1 MLDKYLLYLKSNFP
15 TKSIVHV
22 VIGNEAA
29 DIDSIASS
37 IVYAFFK
44 ENINQK
50 KEEIFIP
57 VINILEQDLRLRN
70 EAIYLFS
77 QTGVNQENL
86 IFIDQINLKELAEKQ
101 KLKVILVDHNKISH
115 KQEFLSNCIEEVI
128 DHHDDE
134 KTNNNVIK
142 TIEKTGSTATLVGEK
157 IIKEERFLLDKAS
170 ATILSGA
177 ILLDTSNLSYKSGKT
192 AEKDIKVLNYL
203 ISEYKIDRA
212 ELFKNLSTEK
222 RNISNLSSQDILH
235 KDYKEWIMGRK
246 KTGFS
251 SVGISL
257 KDWLKKDPG
266 LYEEINKY
274 YIENSLDILFI
285 MIAYT
290 DTQFKRELIVFG
302 NDVSLL
308 DKIYF
313 YLQKSGGRLFP
324 IPPHL
329 LGDASQFFNKMAE
342 VPNQMHSQMK
352 SSNNLALLDIGDEI
366 GGIELSLPKS
376 RIRAYYLGETLWSRK
391 RLQPVLKTFFTSHN
405 S

>member
-1 MLDKYLLYLKSNFP
+1 MGLTNLNNYLSVSKSNFSA
-15 TKSIVHV
+15 KSIIHV

-44 ENINQK
+44 EACNTK

-57 VINILEQDLRLRN
+57 VINILEQDLRLRK

-77 QTGVNQENL
+77 LTGIKPENL
-86 IFIDQINLKELAEKQ
+86 IFFDQINLKELAEKR
-101 KLKVILVDHNKISH
+101 KLKLILVDHNKISH
-115 KQEFLSNCIEEVI
+115 KQEAFSNYIEEVI
-128 DHHDDE
+128 DHHTDE
-134 KTNNNVIK
+134 KTYNNVIK

-157 IIKEERFLLDKAS
+157 IINEKQSLLDKES

-177 ILLDTSNLSYKSGKT
+177 ILLDTSNLSFRSGKT
-192 AEKDIKVLNYL
+192 TEKDVKISNYL
-203 ISEYKIDRA
+203 ITEYKINRA
-212 ELFKNLSTEK
+212 ELFKNLSIEK
-222 RNISNLSSQDILH
+222 HNISDLSSRDILR

-257 KDWLKKDPG
+257 KDWLKKDSSLP
-266 LYEEINKY
+266 EEINKY
-274 YIENSLDILFI
+274 YIENSLDILVI
-285 MIAYT
+285 MIAYA
-290 DTQFKRELIVFG
+290 DTQFKRELILFG
-302 NDVSLL
+302 NDSSFL

-324 IPPHL
+324 IPSNMSGGAMQFSSGMP
-329 LGDASQFFNKMAE
+329 GRSCGATASNTPASTKR
-342 VPNQMHSQMK
+342 
-352 SSNNLALLDIGDEI
+352 
-366 GGIELSLPKS
+366 

-391 RLQPVLKTFFTSHN
+391 RLQPILKTFFTDHN
-405 S
+405 N